1 MSWFLAIPS
10 FFSISSFLIGKKL
23 GCCRDHH
30 LKLQGLKHS
39 LYRQVATSIPWSIQQ
54 FQFCSG
60 WSLWHYWLLQPVT
73 SSKVNVWCEKMVF
86 KVHATSQWNS
96 EFTDSCTI
104 MFSRPC
110 GGGGADGHYWILVFI
125 LSMLYW
131 DMAYIF
137 YNLLCAAI
145 FKSPYKSLVQ
155 LKLAQYLL

>member
-1 MSWFLAIPS
+1 MILGYSQFFSPSPHFSLARNLAIVE
-10 FFSISSFLIGKKL
+10 IIIWN
-23 GCCRDHH
+23 CRACNI
-30 LKLQGLKHS
+30 

-110 GGGGADGHYWILVFI
+110 GGGADGHYWILVFI

-145 FKSPYKSLVQ
+145 FKSPWYKTLVQ
-155 LKLAQYLL
+155 LKLAQ